1 MSYSKLNS
9 SSSTKEYVAISF
21 DISLH
26 HLLLVLGAKRLLEI
40 NMQRT
45 CCKTCHTLFYVCNAI
60 IAVPG
65 KNPNG
70 WNNEHFVDLILGQH
84 FALHKKLSALEKGCS
99 IAQGFHLL
107 HLPLDEFFIRV
118 FTHKHLY
125 ESDKFLRQRDI
136 SECIYLICWQL
147 FSLMKEQFNCN
158 SQQRLMIIFVW
169 KYKT

>member
-26 HLLLVLGAKRLLEI
+26 PLLLVLGAKRLLQI
-40 NMQRT
+40 NMQR
-45 CCKTCHTLFYVCNAI
+45 TCHTLFYVCNAI

-84 FALHKKLSALEKGCS
+84 LSFIIKFVTPYRPYNPFFEPPPQKKRGS
-99 IAQGFHLL
+99 ITTDYFH
-107 HLPLDEFFIRV
+107 FFTSHWMNPMNRYSHTH
-118 FTHKHLY
+118 THKY
-125 ESDKFLRQRDI
+125 VYQT
-136 SECIYLICWQL
+136 Y
-147 FSLMKEQFNCN
+147 
-158 SQQRLMIIFVW
+158 
-169 KYKT
+169 